1 MMAAKP
7 LPVVSAFGWV
17 PDFARGRVRDLR
29 VRWALEEADQRY
41 DTVLLDATHPRG
53 ADYVAWQPFDQVPAY
68 RDGEVEMFE
77 SGAILLRIA
86 EDHPGL
92 LPTDPQ
98 ARWQAI
104 SWLFGALNS
113 VEPSLMQLVTVT
125 LFHKDK
131 PWSAEAATALRPF
144 AQQRLKRLC
153 DALGDKDWL
162 AGEFSIADIALIV
175 ALKSADDGLIADQ
188 PRLTAYRARAE
199 ARPAY
204 VRALDAQLADFSDS
218 PPQSKEGA

>member
-1 MMAAKP
+1 MAAKP
-7 LPVVSAFGWV
+7 LPIVSAFGWV
-17 PDFARGRVRDLR
+17 PDFAKGRVRDLR
-29 VRWALEEADQRY
+29 VRWALEEVGQRY
-41 DTVLLDATHPRG
+41 DTVLLDASKPRG

-68 RDGEVEMFE
+68 RDSEVEMFE

-104 SWLFGALNS
+104 SWLFAALNS
-113 VEPSLMQLVTVT
+113 VEPSLMQLVSVT
-125 LFHKDK
+125 LLHKDK
-131 PWSAEAATALRPF
+131 PWSADAAAALRPF

-162 AGEFSIADIALIV
+162 ASEFSIADIALIV
-175 ALKSADDGLIADQ
+175 ALKNADDGLIADQ
-188 PRLTAYRARAE
+188 PRLAAYRARAQ

-204 VRALDAQLADFSDS
+204 IRALDAQLADFSDS

>member
-1 MMAAKP
+1 MAAKP

-29 VRWALEEADQRY
+29 VRWALEEVGQRY
-41 DTVLLDATHPRG
+41 YTVLLDASRPRG
-53 ADYVAWQPFDQVPAY
+53 EDYLAWQPFDQVPAY

-86 EDHPGL
+86 EDYRAL
-92 LPTDPQ
+92 LPPEPQ

-104 SWLFGALNS
+104 SWLFAALNS
-113 VEPSLMQLVTVT
+113 VEPSLMQLTTVS
-125 LFHKDK
+125 LFHRDK
-131 PWSAEAATALRPF
+131 PWSADAAAALRPF

-162 AGEFSIADIALIV
+162 AGDFSIADIALII
-175 ALKSADDGLIADQ
+175 ALKSADDELIAEQ
-188 PRLTAYRARAE
+188 PRLAAYRARAQ

-204 VRALDAQLADFSDS
+204 IRALDAQLADFSDT
-218 PPQSKEGA
+218 PPQPSRGV